1 MNPLIHKR
9 IVNAIDGQLA
19 SKGWTKAESA
29 PNAIVVY
36 YAALDE
42 PRQLNAWG
50 NGPRWGG
57 SGTVKEETILIGQ
70 LVVDIYDASTE
81 QLLWRGDAR
90 DTATDNPG
98 KNEKKMNEAVA
109 KLFKEIAPRFQERLG
124 GYTRVIKRHERRLG
138 DGGRTAFLELLK
150 EGETKVRVRQPQAP
164 TAPRVETPVAPAT
177 PPPAPAPET
186 AQTPPATPPSET
198 PPSA

>member
-1 MNPLIHKR
+1 VSVDYDKEADFSKLKTYAWQSGQPAVNRLIHKR

-19 SKGWTKAESA
+19 SKGWTKTESA
-29 PNAIVVY
+29 PNAIVIY
-36 YAALDE
+36 YAAVDE

-109 KLFKEIAPRFQERLG
+109 KLFKQFPPMCS
-124 GYTRVIKRHERRLG
+124 
-138 DGGRTAFLELLK
+138 GRASKT
-150 EGETKVRVRQPQAP
+150 
-164 TAPRVETPVAPAT
+164 
-177 PPPAPAPET
+177 
-186 AQTPPATPPSET
+186 
-198 PPSA
+198 